1 MANGGME
8 RVLANKANH
17 LVNHGHEVHVIS
29 IQSTTGR
36 QPFFA
41 IDPRVRMWSLD
52 CDGLYRKGLV
62 RKLMPWRGRRAFLAR
77 LSAVLAQIRPEVAIA
92 LHDAHA
98 RYLYA
103 ADGDSPKVL
112 ELHFAK
118 HKRAQYLYALEES
131 RWLRPLVDLYKAPFY
146 RLIRHYDRFVVL
158 TEEDRTA
165 WQRPGVDNIVVI
177 PNAQTF
183 PCTVQATL
191 DHRRVIALGRNT
203 PQKQFDALLRAWSL
217 VAGRNPGWRLA
228 IIGSGD
234 KQDLARLADRLGIS
248 ASVDLGEATRDVQGE
263 LLRSSAFALTSRYE
277 GLPMILIEAMSCGVP
292 VVSFACRS
300 GPTDI
305 IRDGQDGF
313 LVPAGDVAG
322 FARRLQALMSDPAL
336 RQAMGDAA
344 FHNVRRFDEATVMH
358 QWLDL
363 FERLVRTRT

>member
-103 ADGDSPKVL
+103 ADDDSPKVL

-131 RWLRPLVDLYKAPFY
+131 RWLRPLVDLYKAPF
-146 RLIRHYDRFVVL
+146 
-158 TEEDRTA
+158 
-165 WQRPGVDNIVVI
+165 
-177 PNAQTF
+177 
-183 PCTVQATL
+183 
-191 DHRRVIALGRNT
+191 
-203 PQKQFDALLRAWSL
+203 
-217 VAGRNPGWRLA
+217 
-228 IIGSGD
+228 
-234 KQDLARLADRLGIS
+234 
-248 ASVDLGEATRDVQGE
+248 
-263 LLRSSAFALTSRYE
+263 
-277 GLPMILIEAMSCGVP
+277 
-292 VVSFACRS
+292 
-300 GPTDI
+300 
-305 IRDGQDGF
+305 
-313 LVPAGDVAG
+313 
-322 FARRLQALMSDPAL
+322 
-336 RQAMGDAA
+336 
-344 FHNVRRFDEATVMH
+344 
-358 QWLDL
+358 
-363 FERLVRTRT
+363 